1 MPRLRQK
8 RSGQKNKE
16 IRRKSKMELGR
27 EEGRRRKEDRR
38 EGGRRE
44 GGWTDLGGVT
54 GHEGGLVKA
63 CGGRVRWGVVLVEV
77 GR

>member
-1 MPRLRQK
+1 
-8 RSGQKNKE
+8 
-16 IRRKSKMELGR
+16 MEVGR
-27 EEGRRRKEDRR
+27 EEGRRRKEGRR